1 MEANNCSASGFE
13 KPTRKRKKPV
23 NDPKT
28 TNFPM
33 EAVTH
38 SHPYNAVLGHSET
51 STHQHHI
58 HIPGYC
64 PSYYQVGNAF
74 TPPSFGPFFGASDHG
89 QGTYPENATQ
99 SFDANPNNMFSGT
112 HDH

>member
-38 SHPYNAVLGHSET
+38 SHPYNAVL
-51 STHQHHI
+51 
-58 HIPGYC
+58 
-64 PSYYQVGNAF
+64 V
-74 TPPSFGPFFGASDHG
+74 
-89 QGTYPENATQ
+89 
-99 SFDANPNNMFSGT
+99 
-112 HDH
+112 

>member
-1 MEANNCSASGFE
+1 MQ
-13 KPTRKRKKPV
+13 
-23 NDPKT
+23 
-28 TNFPM
+28 
-33 EAVTH
+33 
-38 SHPYNAVLGHSET
+38 GHSET